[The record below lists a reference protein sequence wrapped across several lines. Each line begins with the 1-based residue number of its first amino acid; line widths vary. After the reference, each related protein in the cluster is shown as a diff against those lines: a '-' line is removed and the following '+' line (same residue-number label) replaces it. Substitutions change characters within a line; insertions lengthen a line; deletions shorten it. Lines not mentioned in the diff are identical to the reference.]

1 MNIIYQVIERMDL
14 NKAID
19 VKSTISYIAEWLY
32 CYNYNDMIPNRK
44 YKNLSDDEYKD
55 LYNMMEMDIYKT
67 QFSFTQ
73 YDTNKKMVIIYF
85 LRHIYNISY
94 DCAKIIYNLY
104 KNDNYSSGVLS
115 KIINADK
122 A

>member
-32 CYNYNDMIPNRK
+32 CYNYNDMIPNQK

-55 LYNMMEMDIYKT
+55 LYSMMEMDIYKT

-73 YDTNKKMVIIYF
+73 YETNKKMVIIYF